1 MTVYDLQLKLLK
13 FEEEGLR
20 LYQLLAQCPAIFFI
34 PGYDAWVNN
43 LYQYEQRYLTGHRIH
58 TRFQIAFNS
67 AGNPQTGLPQLLQ
80 LLNIVNKDQL
90 FWDDLKQRGLDSLE
104 EIRTA
109 SQNQTVLGQTNSKS
123 GLSLATKPSVFISY
137 NWGSDKTADEVERR
151 LKPIAELRRD
161 KNSIGPWGSIT
172 EFMKGI
178 RKTDLVVI
186 IISDSYLKSVACM
199 YEVMQLMKDENW
211 ISHTMFLVENS
222 AKGIYKPVGQ
232 LNYVKY
238 WLAEKTDLKNELDGM
253 DHELVT
259 NQVEELKKID
269 LIQLHINDFMKTV
282 VDRNNPVLKQAID
295 EVVHRVQSGSCDR
308 NAY

>member
-1 MTVYDLQLKLLK
+1 
-13 FEEEGLR
+13 
-20 LYQLLAQCPAIFFI
+20 
-34 PGYDAWVNN
+34 
-43 LYQYEQRYLTGHRIH
+43 
-58 TRFQIAFNS
+58 
-67 AGNPQTGLPQLLQ
+67 
-80 LLNIVNKDQL
+80 
-90 FWDDLKQRGLDSLE
+90 
-104 EIRTA
+104 
-109 SQNQTVLGQTNSKS
+109 
-123 GLSLATKPSVFISY
+123 
-137 NWGSDKTADEVERR
+137 
-151 LKPIAELRRD
+151 
-161 KNSIGPWGSIT
+161 
-172 EFMKGI
+172 MKGI

-199 YEVMQLMKDENW
+199 YEVMQLMKEENW

-259 NQVEELKKID
+259 NQAEELKKID

-282 VDRNNPVLKQAID
+282 VDRNNPDLKQAID